1 MIKKGLLASYV
12 HGITDESSGESF
24 DTILRYF
31 WPELISALALYSI
44 LNLLDARFIA
54 DLKSTT
60 AYATLG
66 VADSLTH
73 FIVKA
78 AEGLSVGS
86 VIICGQYNGAK
97 AYPKVGQAF
106 GEIFWIIALLGL
118 GVSGFI
124 YLAAPWIYGWYGVP
138 AGIVKLGVP
147 FLRLRAIGIFFM
159 FLYFGFVAFL
169 RGIKNTKTPM
179 RIFMLGGV
187 AFIFFD
193 YALIF
198 GKFGFPAL
206 GFMGSAAANAI
217 QYGLML
223 IMVMGVVLTQ
233 QVYRVYAIEL
243 FRPFT
248 DKSIF
253 KRFFT
258 LSWPIVLDKVTM
270 AASYI
275 WLGKMMAK
283 LGGELGGERVVA
295 TLTVIKSMDRMAFL
309 PAIAFAQIITLLSSN
324 NFGSGNID
332 GIKSNI
338 KKVLF
343 LSNIGVAIM
352 LFAFYMWRTNFISIF
367 DQKGEFTTLA
377 ASVFPFL
384 APLVFCDVFQ
394 IVLSGAL
401 RGVSDVHTVMWT
413 RLAVCSC
420 LFVPGSYLISNLAID
435 SISVKFILI
444 YVMFYLS
451 NAVMSA
457 VYINRFRSGKWMKN
471 IRN

>member
-1 MIKKGLLASYV
+1 MIKKGLFASYI
-12 HGITDESSGESF
+12 HGITDDSSGENFS
-24 DTILRYF
+24 TILRYF

-97 AYPKVGQAF
+97 AYSKVGQAF
-106 GEIFWIIALLGL
+106 VEIFWIIALLGL
-118 GVSGFI
+118 CVSGFI
-124 YLAAPWIYGWYGVP
+124 YFAAPWIYQWYGVP
-138 AGIVKLGVP
+138 AGIMNLGVP

-169 RGIKNTKTPM
+169 RGIKNTTTPM
-179 RIFMLGGV
+179 RIFMLGGL

-198 GKFGFPAL
+198 GKFGFPTL

-223 IMVMGVVLTQ
+223 SLIITVVLTQ
-233 QVYRVYAIEL
+233 PAYRIYAIEL
-243 FRPFT
+243 FSPFK
-248 DKSIF
+248 DKAIF

-309 PAIAFAQIITLLSSN
+309 PAIAFAQIITLLASN

-343 LSNIGVAIM
+343 LSNIGVALM
-352 LFAFYMWRTNFISIF
+352 LFAFYMWRINFISIF
-367 DQKGEFTTLA
+367 DQKGEFTALA

-413 RLAVCSC
+413 RLAVCLC

-435 SISVKFILI
+435 TISVKFILI

-457 VYINRFRSGKWMKN
+457 VYINRFRSGKWMNKYS
-471 IRN
+471 